1 MEANRHGSG
10 SGSETQHPPNDTSR
24 EMNLSQSEPSRPQDD
39 QHNVH
44 MSQTMNA
51 QNTEKNPVN
60 SQEPNITR
68 NPENESQLQR
78 MNRMGNQQQQQAMSA
93 TGQAAN
99 AMNRPSGKQV
109 PFALLFPVIEPQL
122 DKDRAM
128 QLQGLYVRLRNN
140 NINKEEFIR
149 HMRSLVGQGQVSGKH
164 NIQKPSPYVPPSAE
178 ASSLPMD
185 NNSQKSRLLEHQ
197 SDASKQDRDQQPF
210 PPLQGPFKQQ
220 QQQHMQFPQPPF
232 PNYGNPRGNFHPGSS
247 PNMNMTSQSF
257 KPQSHDLQM
266 RQGPVHHQVG
276 GIGNP
281 MSQNAFNDMKRMHG
295 GNLSHLAHSQSS
307 MHKDHMLMSGK
318 QFKILNRKLNSLLQL
333 QADARGRNMFFWH

>member
-1 MEANRHGSG
+1 MHRI
-10 SGSETQHPPNDTSR
+10 
-24 EMNLSQSEPSRPQDD
+24 LK
-39 QHNVH
+39 
-44 MSQTMNA
+44 
-51 QNTEKNPVN
+51 KNPVN

-149 HMRSLVGQGQVSGKH
+149 HMRSLV
-164 NIQKPSPYVPPSAE
+164 
-178 ASSLPMD
+178 
-185 NNSQKSRLLEHQ
+185 
-197 SDASKQDRDQQPF
+197 DASKQDRDQQPF

-333 QADARGRNMFFWH
+333 QADARGRNMFSGIEVDVMLKAQEHRLQNKLDQMNKCNKLRVKAQSDSFNGELKELKAVAKERHALFVQDVKNSS